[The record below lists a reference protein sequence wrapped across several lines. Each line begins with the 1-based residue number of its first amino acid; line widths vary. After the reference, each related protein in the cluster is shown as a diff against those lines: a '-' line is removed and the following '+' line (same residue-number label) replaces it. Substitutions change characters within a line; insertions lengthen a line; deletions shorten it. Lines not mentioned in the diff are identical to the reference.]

1 MHVNT
6 SNARQR
12 TEQTEGYIEQTNDQN
27 KKQVRQIS
35 QTMSI
40 HDNEIM
46 LRNHRNKK
54 ETVESELQTKSEK
67 KAKQKPC

>member
-12 TEQTEGYIEQTNDQN
+12 TEQTEGYKEQTNDQN
-27 KKQVRQIS
+27 KKQVRQIN

-40 HDNEIM
+40 HDNKWK
-46 LRNHRNKK
+46 H
-54 ETVESELQTKSEK
+54 
-67 KAKQKPC
+67 AKQKGNNEKQTKGASQFAYLFYAVL